1 MATPGTKAVTLSDG
15 SVGEVPEGLDP
26 ASEAAFIT
34 RLDAAIKQP
43 QPTSVFG
50 AVGNF
55 LNKTPAQAVS
65 DADTAS
71 GGAISNAAAWIN
83 NKTGGAA
90 APAANM
96 VGNVF
101 SNVVGLPWDAPAA
114 ISNAIT
120 HTARN
125 YGYLKGPEWDDIPYA
140 APAMKQSIGV
150 TPSTGPVSSRI
161 ENALTIASTG
171 GEGLFPR
178 LVKGTV
184 GEGLSEGGN
193 YVGQKVAQATDP
205 RLSPLLEQ
213 VGALTAVGAPYEQ
226 GFSALLSR
234 LRGKNAGQ
242 TYDAAVDT
250 QKDINA
256 ANPDEPMIRPPITTG
271 MVGSPLVK
279 QFERA
284 LGAVPILGAGIDS
297 ARENAVE
304 GMTKGRDLSAQNV
317 GSTPTDT
324 TATAPGS
331 ALKYG
336 TQDYLKDVGQRM
348 DNIEN
353 GIANNTQG
361 PGGGAALIDVHPLLD
376 RLEGMKTM
384 TDAAGNPRG
393 NVAPGIKSMIDD
405 EVANINNAREEEE
418 PGLNATIQTRID
430 ALNQQLGS
438 NSNPPNAQQ
447 AQLLQSQ
454 IQQMQAMQD
463 ANMKVPFNVLRGM
476 KTLQGYTVN
485 PGTGLPTLNGHM
497 GGKVLDAYRDTIQ
510 DHVNGLDPQ
519 LGAAYQGLNDEYKV
533 ASNASRA
540 IGNSDERSL
549 TSMLQRGLG
558 SPSAV
563 EDVSKTPAWG
573 PAAGNT
579 LRQQGVNTKGEFVP
593 RDFAGVW
600 DNVPAASKA
609 LYTQTFPDAARTLDN
624 VSQLARNYNIPPQTG
639 GGSKALAA
647 LAFMDKALETV
658 GLKGALAAMPLG
670 YLGQSMP
677 TIRVLA
683 GRPQPYFQSLRDNIP
698 ALMAVVRN
706 QAQNNPLGQ

>member
-1 MATPGTKAVTLSDG
+1 MATPGTKSVTLSDG
-15 SVGEVPEGLDP
+15 SVGEIPANLDP
-26 ASEAAFIT
+26 ASETAYIA
-34 RLDAAIKQP
+34 RLDAANKP
-43 QPTSVFG
+43 AQPTSTWD
-50 AVGNF
+50 AVSNW
-55 LNKTPAQAVS
+55 LNKTPAQAIS

-71 GGAISNAAAWIN
+71 GGAISNAASAVNRW
-83 NKTGGAA
+83 TGGVA
-90 APAANM
+90 APTANM
-96 VGNVF
+96 AGNVF
-101 SNVVGLPWDAPAA
+101 ANVAGLPWDAPAA

-140 APAMKQSIGV
+140 APVMKQSLGV
-150 TPSTGPVSSRI
+150 TPSVGPVSSRV

-193 YVGQKVAQATDP
+193 LVGQKIAENTDP
-205 RLSPLLEQ
+205 RLSPVLQLG
-213 VGALTAVGAPYEQ
+213 GALTATGAPYEQ
-226 GFSALLSR
+226 GFSVLLSR
-234 LRGKNAGQ
+234 LRGKDAGS
-242 TYDAAVDT
+242 TYDAAIDT
-250 QKDINA
+250 QDAINA
-256 ANPDEPMIRPPITTG
+256 ANPNEPMTRPPITTG
-271 MVGSPLVK
+271 MVGSPLIK
-279 QFERA
+279 QVERA
-284 LGAVPILGAGIDS
+284 FGAVPILGQGIDS

-304 GMTKGRDLSAQNV
+304 GMTQARDLAAKNV
-317 GSTPTDT
+317 GATPTDT

-336 TQDYLKDVGQRM
+336 TEGYLKDVSQRM

-384 TDAAGNPRG
+384 TDAAGNVRP
-393 NVAPGIKSMIDD
+393 NVSPGLRSMIDD
-405 EVANINNAREEEE
+405 EIANINSARTEEE
-418 PGLNATIQTRID
+418 PGLNQAIQTRID
-430 ALNQQLGS
+430 AANQALN
-438 NSNPPNAQQ
+438 NTTTPPNAQQ
-447 AQLLQSQ
+447 AQVLQSQ
-454 IQQMQAMQD
+454 IQQMRAMQD
-463 ANMKVPFNVLRGM
+463 ANLKVPFNVLRQM
-476 KTLQGYTVN
+476 KTQQGYTVN

-519 LGAAYQGLNDEYKV
+519 LGTTYQGLNDEYKV

-558 SPSAV
+558 APSAV

-579 LRQQGVNTKGEFVP
+579 IRQQGMNTKGEFVP

-600 DNVPAASKA
+600 DNVPLASKQ
-609 LYTQTFPDAARTLDN
+609 LYTQTSPDAARTLDN

-683 GRPQPYFQSLRDNIP
+683 GRPQNWLQSLQDNIP
-698 ALMAVVRN
+698 ALMAVARN